1 MDPNDKHR
9 LLCDGSQ
16 WKCSTCGDWIDI
28 MNVET
33 EESASTNQKD
43 GNMVL
48 RLREEH
54 KLDFTATGNL
64 KILSAVEVFHPVRTH
79 IASQSTLYLLVDML
93 AMSIWT
99 KTNTNTTNTVI

>member
-1 MDPNDKHR
+1 
-9 LLCDGSQ
+9 
-16 WKCSTCGDWIDI
+16 

-64 KILSAVEVFHPVRTH
+64 KILSTVEVFHPVRTISLH
-79 IASQSTLYLLVDML
+79 NPHCTYSLIC
-93 AMSIWT
+93 
-99 KTNTNTTNTVI
+99 